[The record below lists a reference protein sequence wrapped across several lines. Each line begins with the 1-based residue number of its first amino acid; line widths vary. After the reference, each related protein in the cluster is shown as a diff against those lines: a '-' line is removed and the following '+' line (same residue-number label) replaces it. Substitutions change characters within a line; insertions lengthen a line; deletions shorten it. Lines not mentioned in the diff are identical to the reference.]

1 MMKCSHC
8 QGKMERKTAP
18 FQISRKGYHLML
30 NAVPVW
36 VCQQCGEV
44 YFEEAEV
51 ESIQTALQKLDEQAE
66 KLAVAA

>member
-1 MMKCSHC
+1 MKCIHC

-30 NAVPVW
+30 TAVPAW

-51 ESIQTALQKLDEQAE
+51 ESIQNALQQLDEQAE
-66 KLAVAA
+66 KLAIAA